1 MNAKQM
7 FVASV
12 MVASIGAAWAPTA
25 HADSGLTRA
34 DVKAQ
39 VLQARAQGLLRP
51 AGEAVE
57 PFWVAASGQTRTRQ
71 DVRAEVLQ
79 ARASGELIPAGEAI
93 APFEKPT
100 PSILTRAA
108 VKEEYRMARMR
119 GELIPDGE
127 GFASPSRPA
136 SGRIG
141 QTMAMRFGR

>member
-12 MVASIGAAWAPTA
+12 MVASIGAAWAPAA

-57 PFWVAASGQTRTRQ
+57 PFSATTSGPTRSRQ
-71 DVRAEVLQ
+71 EVRAEVLQ

-93 APFEKPT
+93 APFETST
-100 PSILTRAA
+100 PSILARAT

-127 GFASPSRPA
+127 GFARPSRPA
-136 SGRIG
+136 TARTGE
-141 QTMAMRFGR
+141 TVAMRFTR

>member
-39 VLQARAQGLLRP
+39 QALRA

-100 PSILTRAA
+100 PSILARAT

>member
-12 MVASIGAAWAPTA
+12 MVASIAAAWAPTA

-57 PFWVAASGQTRTRQ
+57 PFSAITSGQTRSREQ
-71 DVRAEVLQ
+71 VRAEVLQ
-79 ARASGELIPAGEAI
+79 ARASGTLIPAGEAV
-93 APFEKPT
+93 APFETPM
-100 PSILTRAA
+100 PSILARAT

-119 GELIPDGE
+119 GELTPGGE
-127 GFASPSRPA
+127 GFASPSRPGA
-136 SGRIG
+136 GRTG
-141 QTMAMRFGR
+141 ETMAMRFTR